1 MKTNKKPLTV
11 ETLAGPLNVSFLVEA
26 NGHSHE
32 FCRIQLHLYIK
43 KIISLEKLLRPKK
56 GFNALAKRVT
66 QMLPRPVRERSV
78 SGFYYRERMG

>member
-26 NGHSHE
+26 NGHSHD

-43 KIISLEKLLRPKK
+43 KIISLAEKNLK
-56 GFNALAKRVT
+56 N
-66 QMLPRPVRERSV
+66 
-78 SGFYYRERMG
+78 